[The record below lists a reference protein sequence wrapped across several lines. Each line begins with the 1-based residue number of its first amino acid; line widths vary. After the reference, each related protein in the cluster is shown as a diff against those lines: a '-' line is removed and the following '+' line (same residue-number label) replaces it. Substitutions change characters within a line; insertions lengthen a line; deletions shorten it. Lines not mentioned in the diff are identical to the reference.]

1 MKFWSWQ
8 ELSNY
13 SVSDAVATYY
23 LYMKYVHPFIFALCT
38 IIPMEPDEVGLLMS
52 RGEVRRGKVGW
63 YKVRWG
69 GIRWGRW
76 GEVPL
81 VKGWRA
87 ELKILYEHH
96 LLVLQ
101 TIFYISPKGT
111 FWRAVQNTFLKV
123 LLKQH
128 SFSWAWSLCLSL
140 IFQSTLSL
148 LSGFEER
155 LRDSLWGAVDGTSFS
170 CQHYISKQT
179 GTGQ

>member
-1 MKFWSWQ
+1 
-8 ELSNY
+8 
-13 SVSDAVATYY
+13 
-23 LYMKYVHPFIFALCT
+23 MKYVHPFIFALCT
-38 IIPMEPDEVGLLMS
+38 IIPMEPDEVGLLMMVE
-52 RGEVRRGKVGW
+52 EVGVRWWGGMGWDGVRWGKVGWDGVKW

-76 GEVPL
+76 CEVPL

-128 SFSWAWSLCLSL
+128 SFPWAWSLCLSL